1 MSESETTDTEKRG
14 DWQTLTDPRSNREYY
29 VNTLTKQTT
38 WTNPNALQTKEWVQY
53 ADSKGRYYY
62 MNKVTRLS
70 SWTKPNGFDEEAY
83 TYATGK
89 VMKKK
94 SSSSAKSDQKTTKT
108 SWSKHL
114 DKVTGQP
121 YWTDGNGNITS
132 TDPSI
137 LKDEQGGGTNTT
149 SDDGSGGGEE
159 EEVWAVPLD
168 AIDSGAYTKE
178 KIDKLMNLVESSV
191 VKDISEIKD
200 FSAKKLQEYLRTIQ
214 TIMSRKRNSYFI
226 AKNLR
231 FIEEIVDRKDP
242 QVLKHFSD
250 SYTMRIFTE
259 ILSTPHKPL
268 VILALFQ
275 TLTKACA
282 VNKKFRHKI
291 RMECQFWDVVFDC
304 IKIASG
310 DPHCFNNVFT
320 LKEKP
325 KKGSGTTSNIATTP
339 IPSPDGTNENAGEVA
354 YVLFCSIT
362 DGIRQITHS
371 LTHSLIHLHTG
382 TQHSNN
388 NSNNNLTQQQILE
401 PLQGGRSYG
410 EKSKLSGLETP
421 GDSSGRSDGTYCDA
435 RLRLYS

>member
-1 MSESETTDTEKRG
+1 
-14 DWQTLTDPRSNREYY
+14 
-29 VNTLTKQTT
+29 
-38 WTNPNALQTKEWVQY
+38 
-53 ADSKGRYYY
+53 

-83 TYATGK
+83 LCNRKGNEK
-89 VMKKK
+89 ELVIGEI
-94 SSSSAKSDQKTTKT
+94 DQKTKT
-108 SWSKHL
+108 PWSKHL

-159 EEVWAVPLD
+159 EEFWAVPLD

-178 KIDKLMNLVESSV
+178 KIDKLMSIVESSV

-268 VILALFQ
+268 VILALF
-275 TLTKACA
+275 
-282 VNKKFRHKI
+282 R
-291 RMECQFWDVVFDC
+291 
-304 IKIASG
+304 S
-310 DPHCFNNVFT
+310 
-320 LKEKP
+320 
-325 KKGSGTTSNIATTP
+325 
-339 IPSPDGTNENAGEVA
+339 PSA
-354 YVLFCSIT
+354 
-362 DGIRQITHS
+362 
-371 LTHSLIHLHTG
+371 
-382 TQHSNN
+382 
-388 NSNNNLTQQQILE
+388 
-401 PLQGGRSYG
+401 
-410 EKSKLSGLETP
+410 
-421 GDSSGRSDGTYCDA
+421 
-435 RLRLYS
+435 LR